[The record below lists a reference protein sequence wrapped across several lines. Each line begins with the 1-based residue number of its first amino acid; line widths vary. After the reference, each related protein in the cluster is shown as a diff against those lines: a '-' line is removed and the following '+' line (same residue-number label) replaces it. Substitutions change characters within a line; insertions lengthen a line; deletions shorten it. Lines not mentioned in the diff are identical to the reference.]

1 MASSGVREMIKKYAL
16 ALEDV
21 LCSKISAIDN
31 AAFSMSRE
39 RLHGLMN
46 KEHSLDDILNTV
58 FSYTGYWAYRSIR
71 PQQVR
76 IELKR
81 LAHEVDKIRPV
92 NILEVGTYTGGSL
105 YVWARHF
112 QSCRKIISID
122 LPMGLRARACAQLN
136 IKFFRLF
143 DGIKQI
149 YFLREDSHSNR
160 TVGMVSEI
168 LGSEPVDFLFIDG
181 DHSYSGVKQDFDNYR
196 QFMRPGGIVA
206 FHDIVNSKCD
216 VSKFWTEVKNEFES
230 KEIVAQD
237 LAPYGIPFGIGII
250 FT

>member
-1 MASSGVREMIKKYAL
+1 MIKRYTL

-21 LCSKISAIDN
+21 LCSKISVIDN
-31 AAFSMSRE
+31 AVFSMSKE
-39 RLHGLMN
+39 RLFRLMS
-46 KEHSLDDILNTV
+46 KESSLDDILDTV
-58 FSYTGYWAYRSIR
+58 FNYSGYWVYRSIC

-81 LAHEVDKIRPV
+81 LAHEVDKIKPL
-92 NILEVGTYTGGSL
+92 NILEIGTYTGGSL
-105 YVWARHF
+105 YAWARHF

-122 LPMGLRARACAQLN
+122 MPMGLRARSCAHTN

-143 DGIKQI
+143 DRTKQL
-149 YFLREDSHSNR
+149 YFLREDSHSDR
-160 TVGMVSEI
+160 TVNMVSEI
-168 LGSEPVDFLFIDG
+168 LGPEPVDFLFIDG
-181 DHSYSGVKQDFDNYR
+181 DHSYNGVKQDFDNYR

-216 VSKFWTEVKNEFES
+216 VSKFWAEIKGEFES

-237 LAPYGIPFGIGII
+237 LSPYGIPFGIGII
-250 FT
+250 YT